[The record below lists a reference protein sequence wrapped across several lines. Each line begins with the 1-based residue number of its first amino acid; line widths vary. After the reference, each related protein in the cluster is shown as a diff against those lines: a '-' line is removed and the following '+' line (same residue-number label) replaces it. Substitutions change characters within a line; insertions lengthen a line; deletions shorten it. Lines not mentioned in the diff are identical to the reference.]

1 MGAKPEPKQASEDIW
16 PKWSQT
22 FISDIGSDFVSFPKW
37 ERTFLV
43 WHSWLIS
50 GEGNGGGLGNKG
62 PCVANYL

>member
-37 ERTFLV
+37 ELTFLV
-43 WHSWLIS
+43 
-50 GEGNGGGLGNKG
+50 
-62 PCVANYL
+62 